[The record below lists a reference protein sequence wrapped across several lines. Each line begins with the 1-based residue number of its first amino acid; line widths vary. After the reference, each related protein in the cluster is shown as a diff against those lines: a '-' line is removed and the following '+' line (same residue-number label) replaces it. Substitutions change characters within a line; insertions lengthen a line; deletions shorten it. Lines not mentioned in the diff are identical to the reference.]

1 MVEGV
6 GTVRCTD
13 IPRWFLLLL
22 LLLLLSSSSSSF
34 SSFFFFLL
42 SSSSSSFSLSRLQL
56 AQSREESFK
65 TIRAHEQQLEVAR
78 KELKLA
84 QKEAAQRVAKF
95 SEHGRAMAGDI
106 ERLTAKQVELVSHL
120 EQREAE
126 LKDSTTN
133 NKALHAKI
141 NDVKALRSEVAND
154 LKQVTLLVMSWGVG
168 EWGSGVLR

>member
-1 MVEGV
+1 L
-6 GTVRCTD
+6 
-13 IPRWFLLLL
+13 FLLLL
-22 LLLLLSSSSSSF
+22 LLLP
-34 SSFFFFLL
+34 FLFL
-42 SSSSSSFSLSRLQL
+42 LSRLQL

-154 LKQVTLLVMSWGVG
+154 LKQVAQTSVKRPSLAVPTLPVLLAVGMTPRDSNKLSLV
-168 EWGSGVLR
+168 VLVSLVN

>member
-1 MVEGV
+1 MAQSDVL
-6 GTVRCTD
+6 T
-13 IPRWFLLLL
+13 FLDG
-22 LLLLLSSSSSSF
+22 F
-34 SSFFFFLL
+34 FFFFFFLL
-42 SSSSSSFSLSRLQL
+42 SSSSSLSLSRLQL

-154 LKQVTLLVMSWGVG
+154 LKQVTLLVMSGGVG
-168 EWGSGVLR
+168 EWGSGVAVTKLFFCVCFDLCLI

>member
-1 MVEGV
+1 MWWRELAQSDVLTSLDG
-6 GTVRCTD
+6 
-13 IPRWFLLLL
+13 F
-22 LLLLLSSSSSSF
+22 SSS
-34 SSFFFFLL
+34 FFFLL
-42 SSSSSSFSLSRLQL
+42 SSFFFLLLLLFLLSRLQL

-154 LKQVTLLVMSWGVG
+154 LKQVTLLVMSGGV
-168 EWGSGVLR
+168 VLRCCGDSTLFLFLF

>member
-1 MVEGV
+1 MAQSDVLTSLDG
-6 GTVRCTD
+6 
-13 IPRWFLLLL
+13 
-22 LLLLLSSSSSSF
+22 
-34 SSFFFFLL
+34 FFFLL
-42 SSSSSSFSLSRLQL
+42 SSFFFFFFLVLFLFLLSRLQL

-154 LKQVTLLVMSWGVG
+154 LKQVTLLVMSGGGGEGGGGVA
-168 EWGSGVLR
+168 VTKLFILCLF

>member
-1 MVEGV
+1 M
-6 GTVRCTD
+6 
-13 IPRWFLLLL
+13 
-22 LLLLLSSSSSSF
+22 
-34 SSFFFFLL
+34 
-42 SSSSSSFSLSRLQL
+42 
-56 AQSREESFK
+56 AQSREERFK
-65 TIRAHEQQLEVAR
+65 TIRGHEQQLEVAR

-106 ERLTAKQVELVSHL
+106 ERLTAKQVELISHL

-154 LKQVTLLVMSWGVG
+154 LKQVNLAGVVVVVVVGGWLVVGGGWLGV
-168 EWGSGVLR
+168 EWCCGD